1 MSSHQSSFHLSNH
14 RTACKN
20 FTLKLQS
27 LYQELKSQQGKV
39 DEFEVVFCSMDQ
51 SEAEYAAYIRTMP
64 WLCIPLGHPQIDALA
79 KVYGVRGVP
88 HLVVLDKC
96 GKILLNDG
104 VNAVSRD
111 PHGIHFPWRPKPIV
125 ELFPVCYYQND
136 KTMLPTSRLADQYV
150 MLFFGASWCPV
161 SRAFSPKLS
170 EAYSALRK
178 NHQDFELLF
187 VSLDDKKEAFW
198 NFFRGMTF
206 CTLPFQEQNSTK
218 DMLSRLGVESLPAVV
233 MLSPC
238 PSDGGDRIVINTNVR
253 PIIEK
258 DDYIV
263 DFPFHPK
270 QYGDL
275 NKTSVNIL
283 SLRCVV
289 VFHEA
294 GDDCE
299 HENTKEAI
307 QLAAHKLEQV
317 DPDLT
322 LFWALEQGGFAQ
334 HVRDALQLPLRKEP
348 IMVLLDIQ
356 NDGAYYI
363 SDTAYISMES
373 IVNFVQAPGERLK
386 LC

>member
-1 MSSHQSSFHLSNH
+1 
-14 RTACKN
+14 
-20 FTLKLQS
+20 
-27 LYQELKSQQGKV
+27 
-39 DEFEVVFCSMDQ
+39 
-51 SEAEYAAYIRTMP
+51 
-64 WLCIPLGHPQIDALA
+64 
-79 KVYGVRGVP
+79 
-88 HLVVLDKC
+88 
-96 GKILLNDG
+96 
-104 VNAVSRD
+104 
-111 PHGIHFPWRPKPIV
+111 
-125 ELFPVCYYQND
+125 
-136 KTMLPTSRLADQYV
+136 
-150 MLFFGASWCPV
+150 
-161 SRAFSPKLS
+161 
-170 EAYSALRK
+170 
-178 NHQDFELLF
+178 
-187 VSLDDKKEAFW
+187 
-198 NFFRGMTF
+198 
-206 CTLPFQEQNSTK
+206 
-218 DMLSRLGVESLPAVV
+218 
-233 MLSPC
+233 
-238 PSDGGDRIVINTNVR
+238 VINTNVR